1 MKTIWILVT
10 LLSVIVVSEAVIA
23 ENEESENYD
32 GLKADNSSDPPLVS
46 SKDLT
51 AILGGVIF
59 FWGSVWAL
67 GALFMVALMAKNYC
81 IKSAE
86 AGSDY

>member
-51 AILGGVIF
+51 AILGI
-59 FWGSVWAL
+59 
-67 GALFMVALMAKNYC
+67 
-81 IKSAE
+81 
-86 AGSDY
+86 